1 MDQGKG
7 DYIAA
12 SVATRRQ
19 EKSQRAYLS
28 GQAAEQSVIRAYV
41 ARGVAV
47 LHSRWRGQGGEIDLI
62 LRDADDYVF
71 CEVKKGAAVDLAMA
85 RLRPAQA
92 RRIVEAAAQYLGQ
105 TPEGQLA
112 SVRFDLAAVDGSGA
126 VEIVENAFGHF

>member
-19 EKSQRAYLS
+19 EKGQRAYLS

-71 CEVKKGAAVDLAMA
+71 CEVKK
-85 RLRPAQA
+85 
-92 RRIVEAAAQYLGQ
+92 AAAEYLGQ
-105 TPEGQLA
+105 TPEGQLVL
-112 SVRFDLAAVDGSGA
+112 VRFDLAAVDGSGA

>member
-7 DYIAA
+7 DHTAA

-19 EKSQRAYLS
+19 EKGQRAYLS
-28 GQAAEQSVIRAYV
+28 GQAAEAGVIRAYA

-71 CEVKKGAAVDLAMA
+71 CEVKKAATVDLAMA